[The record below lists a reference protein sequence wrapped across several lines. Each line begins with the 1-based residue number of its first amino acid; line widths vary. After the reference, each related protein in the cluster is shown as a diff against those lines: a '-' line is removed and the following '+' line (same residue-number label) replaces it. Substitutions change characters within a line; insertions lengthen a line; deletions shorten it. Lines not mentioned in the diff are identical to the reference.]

1 MLGKARTTAGRVQS
15 TKAGGKQDPKE
26 LAADRANEQ
35 EYNRLALD
43 ELIRALEEKQ

>member
-26 LAADRANEQ
+26 SAVDRANEH
-35 EYNRLALD
+35 EYNQLALD
-43 ELIRALEEKQ
+43 KMIRTLEEKQ